1 MRLSFKFILILFL
14 LITTACNQLMDY
26 ADENGAYSYNFNVNG
41 CNTGEQ
47 NFSTREAMCNA
58 LTNDSLNNNCAENER
73 YTKFLSDCPG
83 QTWQQVDVTS
93 F

>member
-1 MRLSFKFILILFL
+1 MRFILLVFLFAA
-14 LITTACNQLMDY
+14 TACNQLMDY
-26 ADENGAYSYNFNVNG
+26 ADEDSAYSYSFNVNG
-41 CNTGEQ
+41 CNTGEKS
-47 NFSTREAMCNA
+47 FSSRAEMCSA

-83 QTWQQVDVTS
+83 QTWQQVDPTS